1 MNVLFNFAVGNGGAF
16 LGFALTETTLS
27 RALQTLAPAG
37 AKWLMTINLVTV
49 GLLTGKSVTIVPAD
63 APAAKGVPSYVVAAE
78 MGRETRPPGYE
89 REKRARGTG
98 NWRSFC
104 RERRLVRNVTAV
116 GELATTDF

>member
-1 MNVLFNFAVGNGGAF
+1 MNVLLNFAVGNGGGIPRIRF
-16 LGFALTETTLS
+16 DRNNLS
-27 RALQTLAPAG
+27 RALQTPAPAG

-49 GLLTGKSVTIVPAD
+49 GLLTGKSVTIVAAD

-89 REKRARGTG
+89 REKRARDTG
-98 NWRSFC
+98 NWRTFC